1 MSFRLEQVYECT
13 EDGHKRQAIVL
24 RTKGD
29 GEEGLLRY
37 VATRVEEWVP
47 WDEFK
52 QAAKWQRVRRGER

>member
-1 MSFRLEQVYECT
+1 MSFRLGQVYECT
-13 EDGHKRQAIVL
+13 EDGRERQAIVL

-37 VATRVEEWVP
+37 VDTRVEEWVA

-52 QAAKWQRVRRGER
+52 QAAKWQRVRRRER

>member
-1 MSFRLEQVYECT
+1 MSFRFGQVYECT
-13 EDGHKRQAIVL
+13 EDGRERQAIVL
-24 RTKGD
+24 RIKGD

-37 VATRVEEWVP
+37 VDTRVEEWVA